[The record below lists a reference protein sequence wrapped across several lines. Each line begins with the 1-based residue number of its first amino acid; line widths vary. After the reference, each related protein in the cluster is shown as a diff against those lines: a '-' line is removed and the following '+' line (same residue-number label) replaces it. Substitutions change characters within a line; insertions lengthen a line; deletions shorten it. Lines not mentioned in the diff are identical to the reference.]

1 MKGLLVWTHLGKS
14 RLQKLIGDDVLDR
27 LEPIIPALLQSG
39 DLYSKKNLV
48 KVFDAFSGTDS
59 LRKKEFRREFF
70 NTLPEETINQIIR
83 VSEPNR
89 VSDDF
94 ERKRDFLVSSPW
106 ADNPLTHEIIK
117 ALNFPYSA
125 IPYEKKQYENFVT
138 IKPTDKSYKALK
150 DYQNTV
156 FYNSFEKL
164 KIPRSRFI
172 IQMPTGSGKTRTA
185 MEIITSFFNES
196 KEGTV
201 VLWLAHSS
209 ELCEQAYEAFVEI
222 WSHVSAK
229 PLRLIPAWGN
239 VRQIDPKFEES
250 SFIIGGFQKLYSM
263 IGKHK
268 DIFDQLK
275 SRTKLIVV
283 DEAHK
288 VLAPTYLEVTR
299 AFLGRE
305 THVIGLTA
313 TPGRSVTSLE
323 QNKKLASFFF
333 EGMVGI
339 DAQGASPIEYLR
351 NKGVLSRVRRAPL
364 TTSRSFSLTN
374 SQLRHLERKFDF
386 PPGFLKT
393 VGSDDIRNLE
403 IIKSLEK
410 ECGDGRQ
417 IIFFGCSVEHSKFIC
432 ALLTFLEI
440 EAAHIDGGTPN
451 SRRSAI
457 IESFRKGDT
466 KVICNF
472 GVLSTGFDA
481 PKTDVV
487 FISRPTTSIVLYSQ
501 MVGRGLR
508 GPAIGGTETCKLIDV
523 IDNIEG
529 FSNENSVY
537 DYFEEYYQNDNN

>member
-1 MKGLLVWTHLGKS
+1 MKDLLVWKHLGKS
-14 RLQKLIGDDVLDR
+14 RLQELIGDDVLDR
-27 LEPIIPALLQSG
+27 LETIIPALLRSG
-39 DLYSKKNLV
+39 ELYTITNLV
-48 KVFDAFSGTDS
+48 KIFDAFSGTDS

-70 NTLPEETINQIIR
+70 NALPEETINQIIR
-83 VSEPNR
+83 VYEPNR

-106 ADNPLTHEIIK
+106 ADNPLTHKIIE
-117 ALNFPYSA
+117 ALNLPYSA

-196 KEGTV
+196 REGTV

-239 VRQIDPKFEES
+239 VQQIDPKFKES
-250 SFIIGGFQKLYSM
+250 GFIIGGFQKLYSM

-275 SRTKLIVV
+275 PRTKLIVV

-288 VLAPTYLEVTR
+288 VLAPTYVEVTR

-305 THVIGLTA
+305 AHVIGLTA
-313 TPGRSVTSLE
+313 TPGRSVTSPE
-323 QNKKLASFFF
+323 ENEKLASFFF

-374 SQLRHLERKFDF
+374 SQLHHLERKFDF

-457 IESFRKGDT
+457 IESFRKGDI

-508 GPAIGGTETCKLIDV
+508 GPEIGGTETCKLIDV

-537 DYFEEYYQNDNN
+537 NYFEEYYQNDNN

>member
-1 MKGLLVWTHLGKS
+1 MSNSSNQANLPRPLAKS
-14 RLQKLIGDDVLDR
+14 DR
-27 LEPIIPALLQSG
+27 L
-39 DLYSKKNLV
+39 N
-48 KVFDAFSGTDS
+48 S
-59 LRKKEFRREFF
+59 LREKEFRREFF
-70 NTLPEETINQIIR
+70 NTLPEETINQI
-83 VSEPNR
+83 VKVYEPNR
-89 VSDDF
+89 VSDNF
-94 ERKRDFLVSSPW
+94 EQKRDFLLSSPW
-106 ADNPLTHEIIK
+106 ADNPLTHKIIE
-117 ALNFPYSA
+117 ALNLPYSA

-150 DYQNTV
+150 DYQTTV
-156 FYNSFEKL
+156 FYNSFDKL

-196 KEGTV
+196 REGTI

-209 ELCEQAYEAFVEI
+209 ELCEQAYEAFVEV
-222 WSHVSAK
+222 WSHVSGK

-239 VRQIDPKFEES
+239 VRQIDPKFKES
-250 SFIIGGFQKLYSM
+250 AFIIGGFQKLYSM
-263 IGKHK
+263 IQRHG
-268 DIFDQLK
+268 DIFNQLK

-288 VLAPTYLEVTR
+288 VLAPTYSKVTR

-305 THVIGLTA
+305 AHVIGLTA
-313 TPGRSVTSLE
+313 TPGRSVTYPE
-323 QNKKLASFFF
+323 ENQKLASFFF

-339 DAQGASPIEYLR
+339 DAQGGSPIEYLR
-351 NKGVLSRVRRAPL
+351 NKGVLSKVKREPL
-364 TTSRSFSLTN
+364 ITSRNFSLSS
-374 SQLRHLERKFDF
+374 SQLQYLERKFDF

-393 VGSDDIRNLE
+393 VGNDDIRNLV

-410 ECGDGRQ
+410 ECEDGRQ

-440 EAAHIDGGTPN
+440 KAAHIDGGTPN
-451 SRRSAI
+451 ARRSAI
-457 IESFRKGDT
+457 IESFKKGDIR
-466 KVICNF
+466 VICNF

-529 FSNENSVY
+529 FSDENSVY

>member
-1 MKGLLVWTHLGKS
+1 M
-14 RLQKLIGDDVLDR
+14 
-27 LEPIIPALLQSG
+27 
-39 DLYSKKNLV
+39 
-48 KVFDAFSGTDS
+48 
-59 LRKKEFRREFF
+59 LRKREFRQEFF
-70 NTLPEETINQIIR
+70 NTLPEKIINQAIKLY
-83 VSEPNR
+83 EPSR
-89 VSDDF
+89 VSDSF
-94 ERKRDFLVSSPW
+94 EQKREFLASSPW
-106 ADNPLTHEIIK
+106 ADNTLTHKIIE
-117 ALNFPYSA
+117 ALELPSSA
-125 IPYEKKQYENFVT
+125 IPHEKKQYESFVN
-138 IKPTDKSYKALK
+138 IEPTDKSYKALK
-150 DYQNTV
+150 DYQSAV

-164 KIPRSRFI
+164 KIPRARFI

-185 MEIITSFFNES
+185 MEIVTSFFNES
-196 KEGTV
+196 QEGNV

-222 WSHVSAK
+222 WSHVSRK
-229 PLRLIPAWGN
+229 HLRLVPVWGN
-239 VRQIDPKFEES
+239 VRHIEPEFNES
-250 SFIIGGFQKLYSM
+250 ALIIGGFQKLYSM
-263 IGKHK
+263 VQRHQ
-268 DIFDQLK
+268 DIFTQLRR
-275 SRTKLIVV
+275 RTKLIVV

-288 VLAPTYLEVTR
+288 VLAPTYSKVTK
-299 AFLGRE
+299 AFLGKE

-313 TPGRSVTSLE
+313 TPGRSVTSLD
-323 QNKKLASFFF
+323 QNKKLAEFFF

-339 DAQGASPIEYLR
+339 EAQDDSPIEYLR
-351 NKGVLSRVRRAPL
+351 NKGVLSKVRREPL
-364 TTSRSFSLTN
+364 ITSRNFSL
-374 SQLRHLERKFDF
+374 SSIQRRHLERKFDF

-410 ECGDGRQ
+410 ECSRDGRQ
-417 IIFFGCSVEHSKFIC
+417 IIFFGCSVDHSKFIC

-440 EAAHIDGGTPN
+440 KAAHIDGETPN
-451 SRRSAI
+451 ARRSAI
-457 IESFRKGDT
+457 IESFKKGDIR
-466 KVICNF
+466 VICNF

-529 FSNENSVY
+529 FSDENSVY

>member
-1 MKGLLVWTHLGKS
+1 MKSLLVWTHLGKR
-14 RLQKLIGDDVLDR
+14 RLQELIGNEILDR
-27 LEPIIPALLQSG
+27 LETIIPALLRNG
-39 DLYSKKNLV
+39 AIYSKANLV
-48 KVFDAFSGTDS
+48 KIFDAFSGTNS

-70 NTLPEETINQIIR
+70 NTLPEETINQIIKAYKP
-83 VSEPNR
+83 SK

-94 ERKRDFLVSSPW
+94 GLKRDILVSSPW
-106 ADNPLTHEIIK
+106 TDNPLTHKIIE
-117 ALNFPYSA
+117 ALDLPYSA

-156 FYNSFEKL
+156 FYSSFEKL

-196 KEGTV
+196 GEGTI

-209 ELCEQAYEAFVEI
+209 ELCEQAYEAFIEI
-222 WSHVSAK
+222 WSHVSGK
-229 PLRLIPAWGN
+229 PLILIPVWGN
-239 VRQIDPKFEES
+239 APQVAPEFKES
-250 SFIIGGFQKLYSM
+250 AFIIGGFQKLHSM
-263 IGKHK
+263 IGKHEN
-268 DIFDQLK
+268 IFNQLK

-288 VLAPTYLEVTR
+288 ALAPTYSKVIK
-299 AFLGRE
+299 AFLGKQ

-313 TPGRSVTSLE
+313 TPGRSVTSPE
-323 QNKKLASFFF
+323 ENKQLASFFF

-339 DAQGASPIEYLR
+339 DAQGGSPIQYLR
-351 NKGVLSRVRRAPL
+351 NKGVLSRIRRAPL
-364 TTSRSFSLTN
+364 MTRRNFSLTN
-374 SQLRHLERKFDF
+374 NQLHHLEREFDF

-410 ECGDGRQ
+410 ECREERQ

-451 SRRSAI
+451 ARRSAI
-457 IESFRKGDT
+457 IESFKKGDI

-529 FSNENSVY
+529 FSDENSVY
-537 DYFEEYYQNDNN
+537 DYFEEYYQNG